1 MQPEISYDAVRTY
14 CHIRNVKV
22 QFGSVQ
28 KGFVT
33 VDADGRVNDRAHTSF
48 APAGEMVQARAPR
61 SILPEAEVFRVVRA
75 DTGEVR
81 DLGRAEFSAEVE
93 QVARILTA

>member
-14 CHIRNVKV
+14 CHIKNVKV
-22 QFGSVQ
+22 QLGSVQ

-33 VDADGRVNDRAHTSF
+33 IDADGRVHDRAHTSF
-48 APAGEMVQARAPR
+48 APAGEMIQARVPR
-61 SILPEAEVFRVVRA
+61 SILPEAEVFRVVRT

-81 DLGRAEFSAEVE
+81 ELGRADFAAELE
-93 QVARILTA
+93 QVARVLAV